1 MSRVQ
6 EGSGFGG
13 GSQVGF
19 SNLEA
24 NPGTNV
30 VCSIAMT
37 YPAQIMVGCVCT
49 LTHLPTLQQ
58 QTSYHLMLSR
68 AKEFSG
74 RERISGISRCLVA
87 LRQMLRGYEM
97 EGWLEGSH
105 QKT

>member
-13 GSQVGF
+13 GSQEGF

-24 NPGTNV
+24 SPGTNV

-37 YPAQIMVGCVCT
+37 YPAQIMAGCVCT

-58 QTSYHLMLSR
+58 QTSYHLMLPR
-68 AKEFSG
+68 AKELVEG
-74 RERISGISRCLVA
+74 KELVVYRGAWCL
-87 LRQMLRGYEM
+87 
-97 EGWLEGSH
+97 
-105 QKT
+105 